1 MRRFEI
7 TQERV
12 TEVCQRFVSD
22 FRGSSLITPPG
33 QLRQRRSKYSPRRIS
48 IVQCG
53 RINVRFRGRYLD
65 ALHEEQFE
73 CSIKP
78 GNRQNRV
85 KWSNYSIRGEPFV
98 RITVVAITVIARGT

>member
-1 MRRFEI
+1 MRRGEYL
-7 TQERV
+7 ER
-12 TEVCQRFVSD
+12 RW
-22 FRGSSLITPPG
+22 RNWPG
-33 QLRQRRSKYSPRRIS
+33 GVIRLEPRRIS